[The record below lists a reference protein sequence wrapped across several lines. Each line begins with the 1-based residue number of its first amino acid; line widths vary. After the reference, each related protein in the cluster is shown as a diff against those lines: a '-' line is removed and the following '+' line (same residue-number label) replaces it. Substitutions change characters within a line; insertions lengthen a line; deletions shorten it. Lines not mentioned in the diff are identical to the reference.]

1 MKKILKYV
9 LVLGPASLLILYGI
23 VCWMIFAEVKSTTD
37 LAQQRF
43 GGAPV
48 EATILL
54 LNSEATSFELKNKAV
69 YALGQIGDAKALPAL
84 QAQVT
89 GIKCPKP
96 CTKNGYICQYDLEK
110 AIKECQGQFS
120 ATRWMY
126 RFL

>member
-1 MKKILKYV
+1 MRKLLKYV
-9 LVLGPASLLILYGI
+9 LWGSLATVFICYGVLCWLIFG
-23 VCWMIFAEVKSTTD
+23 EVKSTTS
-37 LAQQRF
+37 LAQDRF
-43 GGAPV
+43 GGTPV
-48 EATILL
+48 EATIAL

-69 YALGQIGDAKALPAL
+69 YALGQIGDAQALPAL

-89 GIKCPKP
+89 GVPCPKP

>member
-1 MKKILKYV
+1 MKKFLKYSFI
-9 LVLGPASLLILYGI
+9 LGSASLLILYAI
-23 VCWMIFAEVKSTTD
+23 VCRMIYTEVKSTTD
-37 LAQQRF
+37 LAQHRF
-43 GGAPV
+43 GGTPV
-48 EATILL
+48 EATIAL
-54 LNSEATSFELKNKAV
+54 LNSETTSFELKNKAV
-69 YALGQIGDAKALPAL
+69 YALGQIGDPKALPAL

-89 GIKCPKP
+89 GIPCPKP